1 MRHHERVGRN
11 RIVTTTTTGSD
22 FVVRQKTTTRLCC
35 CVCCT
40 WNNEMQMIAR
50 VISIQYYFSLL
61 FLLLPVGLLFELD
74 LESICLVV
82 VIFCQGSE
90 WGLFHSLLLRHTRK
104 CVMDRLW
111 LTRQLGTVLTLSTAA
126 AAAATQLRVAM
137 CLSFFEDIQRPDAKV

>member
-1 MRHHERVGRN
+1 M
-11 RIVTTTTTGSD
+11 TTTTTGSD

-35 CVCCT
+35 VGCT

-90 WGLFHSLLLRHTRK
+90 
-104 CVMDRLW
+104 
-111 LTRQLGTVLTLSTAA
+111 
-126 AAAATQLRVAM
+126 
-137 CLSFFEDIQRPDAKV
+137 